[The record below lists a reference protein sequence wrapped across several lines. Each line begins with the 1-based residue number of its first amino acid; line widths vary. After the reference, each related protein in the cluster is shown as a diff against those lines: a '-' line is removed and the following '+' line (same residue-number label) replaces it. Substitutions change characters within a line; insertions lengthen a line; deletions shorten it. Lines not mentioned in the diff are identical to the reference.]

1 MHNLDIRR
9 VREIL
14 DGAKGKT
21 VAVVGDVMLDRYFWG
36 KVNRVSPEA
45 PVPVIDY
52 QNETFHLGGAA
63 NVANNL
69 LTLGVSPILCG
80 VLGEDKYAKKFKEIC
95 AEQNISSSGLFEDTG
110 RLTTVK
116 TRIIGN
122 NQQIARLDRE
132 TRDVITSDVEEHILN
147 TLEQTENL
155 AGIIIEDYNKG
166 TITEFLIT
174 ETISFANKN
183 NIPVFVDPKFDHFFS
198 YKNIRVLK
206 PNLKEASK
214 ALNKELR
221 TRDEIENAGKL
232 LLKKLNAD
240 NILMTLSAQ
249 GMMLFES
256 NGDISSVPT
265 KARMVSD
272 VSGAGD
278 TAIATLATAL
288 IGGANAKEAATIA
301 NLAAG
306 VVCEHPGIV
315 SIEPLDLFD
324 SVVRNSMH

>member
-1 MHNLDIRR
+1 MLELSISR

-14 DGAKGKT
+14 DGTKGK
-21 VAVVGDVMLDRYFWG
+21 VIAVIGDVMLDRYFWG
-36 KVNRVSPEA
+36 NVTRVSPEA

-52 QNETFHLGGAA
+52 EDETFHLGGAA

-69 LTLGVSPILCG
+69 LSLGISPLLCG
-80 VLGEDKYAKKFKEIC
+80 VLGKDKYSAKFKEI
-95 AEQNISSSGLFEDTG
+95 AEEKGISSSGLFEDES

-132 TRDVITSDVEEHILN
+132 TRDIITTDVEEHIIR
-147 TLEQTENL
+147 TLEETENL
-155 AGIIIEDYNKG
+155 AGIVLEDYNKG

-174 ETISFANKN
+174 ETINFAKSK
-183 NIPVFVDPKFDHFFS
+183 NIPVFVDPKFDHFFA
-198 YKNIRVLK
+198 YKNATVIK

-214 ALNKELR
+214 AVDRELKSR
-221 TRDEIENAGKL
+221 TELENAGREILDRLDADNL
-232 LLKKLNAD
+232 LL
-240 NILMTLSAQ
+240 TLSSE
-249 GMMLFES
+249 GMMLFER

-265 KARMVSD
+265 HARMVSD

-278 TAIATLATAL
+278 TAIATLASAMV
-288 IGGANAKEAATIA
+288 GGANAKEAATIA

-324 SVVRNSMH
+324 SVARNSVH

>member
-52 QNETFHLGGAA
+52 ENETFHLGGAA

-69 LTLGVSPILCG
+69 LSLGISPILCG
-80 VLGEDKYAKKFKEIC
+80 VLGEDKYAKKFKDIC
-95 AEQNISSSGLFEDTG
+95 AEQNILSEGLFEDTG

-147 TLEQTENL
+147 TLAETDNL
-155 AGIIIEDYNKG
+155 AGIVIEDYNKG

-174 ETISFANKN
+174 ETISFAKSK

-198 YKNIRVLK
+198 YKGVQVLK
-206 PNLKEASK
+206 PNMKEASK
-214 ALNKELR
+214 ALNKELA
-221 TRDEIENAGKL
+221 TRDDFEKAGKML
-232 LLKKLNAD
+232 LEKLEAD

-278 TAIATLATAL
+278 TAIATLATAM